1 MPVIA
6 PNQPL
11 QLSSLFLSVTM
22 VPAKEA
28 LALLIAYVL
37 LNCHALIVRLP
48 LTCTMRS
55 CIFHIFGC
63 FNILLTNNDNN
74 NRTFIRRKFH

>member
-1 MPVIA
+1 
-6 PNQPL
+6 
-11 QLSSLFLSVTM
+11 M

-28 LALLIAYVL
+28 LALLTAFVL

-55 CIFHIFGC
+55 CIFHIFAVLIYFLQTMIIIIGH
-63 FNILLTNNDNN
+63 L
-74 NRTFIRRKFH
+74 

>member
-6 PNQPL
+6 PNQLL

-28 LALLIAYVL
+28 LALLTAFVL

-48 LTCTMRS
+48 
-55 CIFHIFGC
+55 
-63 FNILLTNNDNN
+63 
-74 NRTFIRRKFH
+74 